1 MTGEVAVTIPIDSHQ
16 KHDGHPKR
24 KPRMARG
31 FQWSLTKEK
40 PEAMLFV
47 RRNRLKVPA
56 KFSSDIGLSPDDG
69 VQGPEPLGSLRGFD
83 QRDGTRAATAAA
95 AGR

>member
-1 MTGEVAVTIPIDSHQ
+1 MIAPWFWSGNALCGRQ
-16 KHDGHPKR
+16 
-24 KPRMARG
+24 
-31 FQWSLTKEK
+31 FQRFQCCSSI
-40 PEAMLFV
+40 

-95 AGR
+95 AGM